1 MYSYQIEELIKFK
14 NNLLDIKDYIEIVR
28 TSPQIDHIIYK
39 DNNFEMYTNDFY
51 KFKFKI
57 KEIKKN

>member
-14 NNLLDIKDYIEIVR
+14 NNLLDIKDYIEIVK
-28 TSPQIDHIIYK
+28 TSPQIDHILYNQ
-39 DNNFEMYTNDFY
+39 DHFEMYTNDCY

-57 KEIKKN
+57 KEIRKN

>member
-1 MYSYQIEELIKFK
+1 MYSYEIEQLMQLKNFLI
-14 NNLLDIKDYIEIVR
+14 DIKDYCEIVK

-39 DNNFEMYTNDFY
+39 DNNFEMYTNDYY